1 MWKARVVQWQNA
13 GISVTSMTPTEGA
26 LAYVS
31 GFVIPKN
38 SPNKEGAYAYLDAM
52 LDKSAQEAFAVD
64 MGYNPTVSN
73 AVVAPDLNKRIGF
86 TPDEIKKLVDLD
98 YNYLNKNDFQS
109 DERPTSLLSA
119 TTLVGPATVFVA
131 AGLLVPL
138 AILFRYSFD
147 KVDARRIMIETFSF
161 DNYVKF
167 FSDPY
172 YTGVLATTLRV
183 AALCTVVC
191 LAMGLPLAYVLART
205 QSRFKNVLIMLVVLP
220 LFVGNAVR
228 AAGWMTLFGSKGFLN
243 VTLMQLGI
251 ITQPLQIMFTEGAV
265 IAGIIAVNLPYM
277 VLTLQSVIEG
287 INRNVEEA
295 AFSLGAGPATMF
307 RRVLL
312 PLSLPGILAG
322 TILTFILGMN
332 AYATPVLL
340 GGPKF
345 KMMGPL
351 VYGQFQLNNW
361 PFGASVAFVLMTAT
375 LTLTATANI
384 LIQRRFRR

>member
-1 MWKARVVQWQNA
+1 MAA
-13 GISVTSMTPTEGA
+13 TSPTQ
-26 LAYVS
+26 
-31 GFVIPKN
+31 F
-38 SPNKEGAYAYLDAM
+38 
-52 LDKSAQEAFAVD
+52 Q
-64 MGYNPTVSN
+64 
-73 AVVAPDLNKRIGF
+73 
-86 TPDEIKKLVDLD
+86 PDEA
-98 YNYLNKNDFQS
+98 
-109 DERPTSLLSA
+109 PTSLLSA
-119 TTLVGPATVFVA
+119 TTLVGPATVFVTV
-131 AGLLVPL
+131 GLLAPL
-138 AILFRYSFD
+138 AILLRYSFNTLD
-147 KVDARRIMIETFSF
+147 PRRIMVETFSL

-167 FSDPY
+167 FADSY
-172 YTGVLATTLRV
+172 YTDILWTTMRV
-183 AALCTVVC
+183 AAFCTVVC
-191 LAMGLPLAYVLART
+191 LVMGFPLAYVLART

-228 AAGWMTLFGSKGFLN
+228 AAGWMTIFGSRGFLN
-243 VTLMQLGI
+243 VSLMQFGVI
-251 ITQPLQIMFTEGAV
+251 SEPLQIMYTESAV
-265 IAGIIAVNLPYM
+265 VAGIIAVNLPYM

-295 AFSLGAGPATMF
+295 AFSLGAGPITMF

-351 VYGQFQLNNW
+351 LYGQFQLNNW
-361 PFGASVAFVLMTAT
+361 PFGAAVAFVLMTAT
-375 LTLTATANI
+375 LGLTATANI

>member
-1 MWKARVVQWQNA
+1 MAA
-13 GISVTSMTPTEGA
+13 T
-26 LAYVS
+26 
-31 GFVIPKN
+31 
-38 SPNKEGAYAYLDAM
+38 
-52 LDKSAQEAFAVD
+52 AQ
-64 MGYNPTVSN
+64 TQ
-73 AVVAPDLNKRIGF
+73 
-86 TPDEIKKLVDLD
+86 
-98 YNYLNKNDFQS
+98 FQS

-183 AALCTVVC
+183 AALCTVIC

-205 QSRFKNVLIMLVVLP
+205 QSRYKNVLIMLVVLP
-220 LFVGNAVR
+220 LFVA
-228 AAGWMTLFGSKGFLN
+228 KGFLN
-243 VTLMQLGI
+243 VTLMQIGI

-295 AFSLGAGPATMF
+295 AFSLGA
-307 RRVLL
+307 
-312 PLSLPGILAG
+312 
-322 TILTFILGMN
+322 
-332 AYATPVLL
+332 
-340 GGPKF
+340 
-345 KMMGPL
+345 
-351 VYGQFQLNNW
+351 
-361 PFGASVAFVLMTAT
+361 
-375 LTLTATANI
+375 
-384 LIQRRFRR
+384 

>member
-1 MWKARVVQWQNA
+1 MAAIARTQ
-13 GISVTSMTPTEGA
+13 
-26 LAYVS
+26 
-31 GFVIPKN
+31 FH
-38 SPNKEGAYAYLDAM
+38 
-52 LDKSAQEAFAVD
+52 
-64 MGYNPTVSN
+64 
-73 AVVAPDLNKRIGF
+73 
-86 TPDEIKKLVDLD
+86 
-98 YNYLNKNDFQS
+98 S
-109 DERPTSLLSA
+109 DEKPTSLLSA
-119 TTLVGPATVFVA
+119 TTLIGPATVFVA
-131 AGLLVPL
+131 VGLLVPL
-138 AILFRYSFD
+138 AILLRYSFNTFEP
-147 KVDARRIMIETFSF
+147 RRMMVEAFSLE
-161 DNYVKF
+161 NYVKF
-167 FSDPY
+167 FADPY
-172 YTGVLATTLRV
+172 YTSVLGTTLRV

-251 ITQPLQIMFTEGAV
+251 ISQPLQIMFTEGAV
-265 IAGIIAVNLPYM
+265 VAGIIAVNLPYM

-295 AFSLGAGPATMF
+295 AFSLGAGPAMMF

-322 TILTFILGMN
+322 TILTFILSMN

-375 LTLTATANI
+375 LGLTATANI
-384 LIQRRFRR
+384 LVQRRFRR

>member
-1 MWKARVVQWQNA
+1 VM
-13 GISVTSMTPTEGA
+13 VTA
-26 LAYVS
+26 ICL
-31 GFVIPKN
+31 
-38 SPNKEGAYAYLDAM
+38 
-52 LDKSAQEAFAVD
+52 
-64 MGYNPTVSN
+64 
-73 AVVAPDLNKRIGF
+73 VVAF
-86 TPDEIKKLVDLD
+86 
-98 YNYLNKNDFQS
+98 
-109 DERPTSLLSA
+109 
-119 TTLVGPATVFVA
+119 
-131 AGLLVPL
+131 
-138 AILFRYSFD
+138 
-147 KVDARRIMIETFSF
+147 
-161 DNYVKF
+161 
-167 FSDPY
+167 
-172 YTGVLATTLRV
+172 
-183 AALCTVVC
+183 
-191 LAMGLPLAYVLART
+191 PLAYKLART
-205 QSRFKNVLIMLVVLP
+205 QSRFKNLLIMLVVLP

-251 ITQPLQIMFTEGAV
+251 ISAPLQIMFTEGAV
-265 IAGIIAVNLPYM
+265 VAGIIAVNLPYM

-295 AFSLGAGPATMF
+295 AFSLGAGPAMMF

-322 TILTFILGMN
+322 TILTFILSMN

-375 LTLTATANI
+375 LGLTATANI
-384 LIQRRFRR
+384 LVQRRFRR

>member
-1 MWKARVVQWQNA
+1 MAA
-13 GISVTSMTPTEGA
+13 A
-26 LAYVS
+26 
-31 GFVIPKN
+31 
-38 SPNKEGAYAYLDAM
+38 
-52 LDKSAQEAFAVD
+52 
-64 MGYNPTVSN
+64 
-73 AVVAPDLNKRIGF
+73 APLQ
-86 TPDEIKKLVDLD
+86 V
-98 YNYLNKNDFQS
+98 QS
-109 DERPTSLLSA
+109 DETPTSLLSA
-119 TTLVGPATVFVA
+119 TMLVGPATVYVA

-138 AILFRYSFD
+138 AILLRYSFNRFD
-147 KVDARRIMIETFSF
+147 PRRMMIETFSL

-172 YTGVLATTLRV
+172 YTGVLWTTLRV

-191 LAMGLPLAYVLART
+191 LVMALPLAYVLART

-228 AAGWMTLFGSKGFLN
+228 AAGWMVLFGSKGFLN
-243 VTLMQLGI
+243 VTLMQLGAI
-251 ITQPLQIMFTEGAV
+251 HEPLQIMYTEGAV
-265 IAGIIAVNLPYM
+265 VAGIIAVSLPYM

-287 INRNVEEA
+287 INGNVEEA
-295 AFSLGAGPATMF
+295 AFSLGASPMTMF

-351 VYGQFQLNNW
+351 VYGEFQLNNW
-361 PFGASVAFVLMTAT
+361 PFGASAAFILMTAT
-375 LTLTATANI
+375 LGLTAAANI
-384 LIQRRFRR
+384 LIQRRFRRYH

>member
-1 MWKARVVQWQNA
+1 MAAISARQFQ
-13 GISVTSMTPTEGA
+13 PE
-26 LAYVS
+26 
-31 GFVIPKN
+31 
-38 SPNKEGAYAYLDAM
+38 
-52 LDKSAQEAFAVD
+52 EA
-64 MGYNPTVSN
+64 
-73 AVVAPDLNKRIGF
+73 
-86 TPDEIKKLVDLD
+86 
-98 YNYLNKNDFQS
+98 
-109 DERPTSLLSA
+109 PTSLLSA
-119 TTLVGPATVFVA
+119 ATLVGPATVFVTV
-131 AGLLVPL
+131 GLLAPL
-138 AILFRYSFD
+138 AILLRYSFNTLD
-147 KVDARRIMIETFSF
+147 PRRMMVETFSL

-167 FSDPY
+167 FADSY
-172 YTGVLATTLRV
+172 YTDILWTTLRV
-183 AALCTVVC
+183 AAFCTVVC
-191 LAMGLPLAYVLART
+191 LVMGFPLAYVLART

-228 AAGWMTLFGSKGFLN
+228 AAGWMTIFGSKGFLN
-243 VTLMQLGI
+243 VTLMQLGV
-251 ITQPLQIMFTEGAV
+251 ITEPLEIMYTESAV
-265 IAGIIAVNLPYM
+265 VAGIIAVNLPYM

-295 AFSLGAGPATMF
+295 AFSLGAPPMTMF

-312 PLSLPGILAG
+312 PLALPGILAG

-361 PFGASVAFVLMTAT
+361 PFGASAAFILMTAT
-375 LTLTATANI
+375 LGLTATANI